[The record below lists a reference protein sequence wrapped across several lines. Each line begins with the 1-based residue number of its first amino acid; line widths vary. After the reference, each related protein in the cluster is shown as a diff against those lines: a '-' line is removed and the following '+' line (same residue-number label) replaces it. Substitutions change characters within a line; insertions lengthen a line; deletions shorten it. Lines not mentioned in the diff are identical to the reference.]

1 MPVGAGFFWRQ
12 GMDAK
17 QVKPLAATDDAPR
30 APCAGDY
37 ARCVRKAALD
47 GIVLLLGYALLVF
60 AVDGKL
66 PRGAKVAKFYGL
78 FIALA
83 LLFRWMDADVDQ
95 LTRVAGFQL
104 GVKLFQVLA

>member
-1 MPVGAGFFWRQ
+1 MGAKE
-12 GMDAK
+12 ALA
-17 QVKPLAATDDAPR
+17 VKPLAATDDAPR

-47 GIVLLLGYALLVF
+47 GLALLLGYALLVA
-60 AVDGKL
+60 AVDGKP
-66 PRGAKVAKFYGL
+66 PRARAMAKFYGL

-83 LLFRWMDADVDQ
+83 LLFRWMDVDVDQ

-104 GVKLFQVLA
+104 GIKLFQVLA